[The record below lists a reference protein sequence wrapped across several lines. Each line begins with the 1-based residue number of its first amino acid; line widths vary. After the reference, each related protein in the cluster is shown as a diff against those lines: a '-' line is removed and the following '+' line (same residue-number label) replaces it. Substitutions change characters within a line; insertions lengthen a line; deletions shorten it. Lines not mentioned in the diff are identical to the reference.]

1 MQFEIEYYSPAVMD
15 EITALPLTLRARYF
29 HLVDRMETHGP
40 DLGMP
45 HTRAM
50 GGGLLE
56 MRLKGREGIA
66 RVLYCISYR
75 FCKTANM
82 FGVFETIFIY
92 IGSNSVNEIRIT
104 SFRMELC
111 KKCFCSKI

>member
-66 RVLYCISYR
+66 RVLYCTMVGRRIIILHG
-75 FCKTANM
+75 FIKKTDKTPAK
-82 FGVFETIFIY
+82 ELTIAQK
-92 IGSNSVNEIRIT
+92 
-104 SFRMELC
+104 RMQEVHNAQ
-111 KKCFCSKI
+111 S